1 MESQKR
7 QADTPEGNIAPHC
20 KQVLVTGCFCAADA
34 STPVKEGTP
43 SEYHAGIMA
52 AKKVMP
58 VWRIRQ
64 REMM

>member
-7 QADTPEGNIAPHC
+7 QAYTPEGNTAPHC

-43 SEYHAGIMA
+43 SEYHAGIIA
-52 AKKVMP
+52 ATKVKSL
-58 VWRIRQ
+58 WRIRQ
-64 REMM
+64 REKL